1 MHLLGIAIHEI
12 VEENGKPS
20 HARGSAAFSY
30 GSIIEF
36 SANLQYPDKYAIA
49 LDPPPVVGGE
59 HRAAD
64 HSADLIYDELGLTE
78 IYKRQQAYLKSRKRK
93 PEAKELFTR
102 ERIAACREFM
112 TDDQRA
118 LITYYRNQLPDRT
131 S

>member
-36 SANLQYPDKYAIA
+36 SANLHYPDDYAIA
-49 LDPPPVVGGE
+49 LDPPPVRGGM
-59 HRAAD
+59 HRAPE
-64 HSADLIYDELGLTE
+64 HSADLIYDELGLTD
-78 IYKRQQAYLKSRKRK
+78 IYKRECKSLEFNQHNLKLGES
-93 PEAKELFTR
+93 FTR

-118 LITYYRNQLPDRT
+118 LITYYRNQLPNNT